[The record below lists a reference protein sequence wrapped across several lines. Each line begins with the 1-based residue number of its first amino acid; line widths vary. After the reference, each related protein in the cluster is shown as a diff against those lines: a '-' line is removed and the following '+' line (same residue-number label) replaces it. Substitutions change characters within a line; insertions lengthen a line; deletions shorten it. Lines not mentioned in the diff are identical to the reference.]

1 MERNTMPS
9 ILPRDDSHWHE
20 LRRTHVGASESAALF
35 GLSPWLTPWQLY
47 HIKRGALPGMAD
59 NDVLR
64 TGRHFEPAIASYAA
78 EKFDLRLQKVHRY
91 ISDDTTPGMGASLDY
106 ETAEGERMPAEIKM
120 SLFGDGWEWEGDRLT
135 SAPEHYVIQCQH
147 QIAVTGAKAA
157 LLIAWAGFNVRTMLI
172 PRSDAIVAELRARI
186 TQFWADVKAGNE
198 PPVDFQM
205 DGDELTALA
214 ATLRYKDVSI
224 ADPDFALLCEMQKD
238 AAAAAKAA
246 AAKADEMK
254 ARILK
259 RVMDEAAA
267 PDGDAKVVVR
277 APGYK
282 ISLTP
287 VADSPGKTVTTDM
300 VGTTIG
306 GRKGYLRTTITPV
319 SEEK

>member
-1 MERNTMPS
+1 MEGAKTVAS
-9 ILPRDDSHWHE
+9 IVPRDDNHWHE
-20 LRRTHVGASESAALF
+20 LRRTHIGASESAALF

-106 ETAEGERMPAEIKM
+106 ETAEGDRMPAEIKM

-172 PRSDAIVAELRARI
+172 PRSDAIIGELRSRI
-186 TQFWADVKAGNE
+186 SQFWADVKAERE

-205 DGDELTALA
+205 DGEQLTALA
-214 ATLRYKDVSI
+214 ATLRYKDVTI
-224 ADPDFALLCEMQKD
+224 NDPDFALLCEMQKD
-238 AAAAAKAA
+238 EAAKAK
-246 AAKADEMK
+246 AAKNRADEIWNKIMK
-254 ARILK
+254 RI
-259 RVMDEAAA
+259 MDEAAV
-267 PDGDAKVVVR
+267 PDGNAKVVIR

-287 VADSPGKTVTTDM
+287 VADSVGKLVTPEM
-300 VGTTIG
+300 VNTYVGA
-306 GRKGYLRTTITPV
+306 RKGYLRTTI

>member
-1 MERNTMPS
+1 MAS
-9 ILPRDDSHWHE
+9 ITPRDDAHWHN

-147 QIAVTGAKAA
+147 QIAVTNAKAA
-157 LLIAWAGFNVRTMLI
+157 LLIAWAGFNVRTMVI
-172 PRSDAIVAELRARI
+172 PRSDTIIASLRTRI
-186 TQFWADVKAGNE
+186 AQFWDDVKHDRE

-205 DGDELTALA
+205 DGDQLSTLAL
-214 ATLRYKDVSI
+214 TLRYKDVAI
-224 ADPDFALLCEMQKD
+224 NDPDFALLCEMQKD

-246 AAKADEMK
+246 AEKADEMK
-254 ARILK
+254 ARIMK
-259 RVMDEAAA
+259 RIMDEAAVE
-267 PDGDAKVVVR
+267 DGTPKVVAR
-277 APGYK
+277 APGYR

-287 VADSPGKTVTTDM
+287 VADSAGKLVTPEM
-300 VGTTIG
+300 VNTYVG
-306 GRKGYLRTTITPV
+306 GRKGYLRTTIT
-319 SEEK
+319 EEK

>member
-1 MERNTMPS
+1 MAS
-9 ILPRDDSHWHE
+9 IVPRDETHWHE
-20 LRRTHVGASESAALF
+20 LRRTHIGASESAALF

-78 EKFDLRLQKVHRY
+78 DKFDLRLQKVHRY
-91 ISDDTTPGMGASLDY
+91 ISDDATPGMGASLDY

-135 SAPEHYVIQCQH
+135 SAPEHYIIQCQH
-147 QIAVTGAKAA
+147 QIAVTNAMSA
-157 LLIAWAGFNVRTMLI
+157 LLIAWAVFNVRTMLI
-172 PRSDAIVAELRARI
+172 PRSDTIIGELRTRI
-186 TQFWADVKAGNE
+186 SAFWADVKAGNE

-205 DGDELTALA
+205 DGEQLTKLA
-214 ATLRYKDVSI
+214 ATLRYKDVAI
-224 ADPDFALLCEMQKD
+224 DDPDFALLCEMQKD
-238 AAAAAKAA
+238 AAAKAKAEGD
-246 AAKADEMK
+246 KADEYK
-254 ARILK
+254 ARIMH
-259 RVMDEAAA
+259 RIMADAAVE
-267 PDGDAKVVVR
+267 DGAAKVVAR

-287 VADSPGKTVTTDM
+287 IADSPPKLVTPEM
-300 VGTTIG
+300 VNTYIG
-306 GRKGYLRTTITPV
+306 GRKGYLRTTI